1 MFYVISIPN
10 VLFYV
15 SFQCAHPSVWPVVLP
30 EHEHHQVALLLQ
42 QRLQH
47 CPIHRLNFAWWAF
60 DLALVLIWNVEIRLT
75 GNLKGLTVNDPIK
88 YFKLIHQVSGVADK
102 VSIPDIWC
110 QSLNIPWI
118 VIHSNLILMSIAPEE
133 TKRWEELDFVL
144 LSSEL
149 LILRWHKQDSWH
161 FIIVDTS

>member
-1 MFYVISIPN
+1 MFYVISVPN

-15 SFQCAHPSVWPVVLP
+15 FFLM
-30 EHEHHQVALLLQ
+30 L
-42 QRLQH
+42 
-47 CPIHRLNFAWWAF
+47 PIHLSDLLSSLNMNTTRSLSSSSRDFSIAPF
-60 DLALVLIWNVEIRLT
+60 TDSILPDEHFIWPLFSFEIRLT

-118 VIHSNLILMSIAPEE
+118 VIHSNSILMSIAPEE